1 VKKRAQMEI
10 FGFLV
15 IIILLVVVGVIYLNF
30 AMTPSEDVL
39 SEART
44 NIEVSNFLSSTMAYT
59 PCSGNSLEDA
69 VKNCENNGQTCGQDA
84 CALLENELLL
94 VLNEY
99 NSVVWGGK
107 YDGYSLNIELSE
119 PILITE
125 GDCSDTILADSY
137 KISTSSGL
145 IQVYMQ
151 LCY

>member
-1 VKKRAQMEI
+1 MKKRAQMEI

-15 IIILLVVVGVIYLNF
+15 IVILLVVVGVIYLKF

-44 NIEVSNFLSSTMAYT
+44 NIEVSNFLSSIMAYT
-59 PCSGNSLEDA
+59 PCPGNSLEDA

-84 CALLENELLL
+84 CNLLENELLSA
-94 VLNEY
+94 LNAY
-99 NSVVWGGK
+99 NSAVWGGK
-107 YDGYSLNIELSE
+107 YDGYTLNIELSE
-119 PILITE
+119 PISIMQ
-125 GDCSDTILADSY
+125 GDCFNTVLADSY
-137 KISTSSGL
+137 KISTSGGL